1 MASGALVC
9 TGDVSTSA
17 DGAPFCSDAWMLVQV
32 PTPFDPTSLDLA
44 VVLQAFGVGFISIA
58 SVLLVIAGA
67 RAIIHL
73 VKTG

>member
-32 PTPFDPTSLDLA
+32 PTPFDPSSLDA
-44 VVLQAFGVGFISIA
+44 GSIAQAYGVGFISVGT
-58 SVLLVIAGA
+58 VLFAIAGV
-67 RAIIHL
+67 RALIHL
-73 VKTG
+73 VKSE